1 MQYLVTMEYVEPG
14 PLFSAQNL
22 GQMVEQ
28 TILPSFDL
36 LAGLQAEGKVL
47 AGGVP
52 AGSRTAV
59 FIVEAASHDELDQLV
74 EGIPWWGLM
83 KTTVAPLQDFAK
95 RAANDRALLE
105 RIKSMSQ

>member
-1 MQYLVTMEYVEPG
+1 MQYLVTMEYVEPS

-36 LAGLQAEGKVL
+36 LAGLKAQGKVL
-47 AGGVP
+47 AGGIP

-59 FIVEAASHDELDQLV
+59 FIVEAASHDELDQIV

-83 KTTVAPLQDFAK
+83 KTSVAPLQDFAK

-105 RIKSMSQ
+105 RIKAAA

>member
-14 PLFSAQNL
+14 PLFPAQAL

-36 LAGLQAEGKVL
+36 LAGLQAQGKIL
-47 AGGVP
+47 AGGIP

-59 FIVEAASHDELDQLV
+59 FIVEAASHDELDQIV

-105 RIKSMSQ
+105 RIKAAA